1 MRILY
6 SQMPLFKKKINLKDF
21 KYIQDKALKEP
32 LYSVEKLNQPNYNFN
47 NNLFYH
53 KITWNQ
59 GVRMPNIHTNQL
71 YLFDNGSGNPFLFT
85 LERISIFTVS
95 LCFIN
100 KKSKKKLCVV
110 VLFKDLSNQYK
121 SIWEINEAVPLYHMN
136 YDIVKM
142 RLDLVEHIS
151 SVLNNRYNSAVL
163 RAEYPPNYNSP
174 STPLPPNYSSP
185 APKYSS
191 PAPIY
196 RLTPPS
202 SPVDEDGLPAVSP
215 RSNITNEGG
224 RKKTRRITKKIKR
237 KATRRRKLSR
247 KNRL

>member
-1 MRILY
+1 
-6 SQMPLFKKKINLKDF
+6 MPLFKKKITLQDL
-21 KYIQDKALKEP
+21 KYIQDKALKDP
-32 LYSVEKLNQPNYNFN
+32 QYSVEKLNQVNYNFN
-47 NNLFYH
+47 NNPFYH
-53 KITWNQ
+53 KITWNE

-85 LERISIFTVS
+85 LERMSMISTV
-95 LCFIN
+95 CFIHKKN
-100 KKSKKKLCVV
+100 KKKRCAKMWI
-110 VLFKDLSNQYK
+110 KDLFNQYK

-142 RLDLVEHIS
+142 RLDLVEHVS

-174 STPLPPNYSSP
+174 STPLPPKYSSP

-191 PAPIY
+191 PAPMY

-202 SPVDEDGLPAVSP
+202 SPLDEDGLPAVSP

-224 RKKTRRITKKIKR
+224 RKKTRRITRKIKR
-237 KATRRRKLSR
+237 KATRRRR
-247 KNRL
+247 RL

>member
-1 MRILY
+1 
-6 SQMPLFKKKINLKDF
+6 MPLFKKKITLKDF

-47 NNLFYH
+47 NNPFYH
-53 KITWNQ
+53 KITWNE
-59 GVRMPNIHTNQL
+59 GVRIPNIHTNQL
-71 YLFDNGSGNPFLFT
+71 YLFDNRSGNPFLFT
-85 LERISIFTVS
+85 LKRINIFTASAS

-191 PAPIY
+191 PAPMY

-224 RKKTRRITKKIKR
+224 RRGKRKIRITRKNKRSKR
-237 KATRRRKLSR
+237 KATHRRKLSR

>member
-1 MRILY
+1 
-6 SQMPLFKKKINLKDF
+6 MPLFKKKITLQDL

-32 LYSVEKLNQPNYNFN
+32 QYSVEKLNQVNYNFN
-47 NNLFYH
+47 NNPFYH
-53 KITWNQ
+53 KITWNE

-85 LERISIFTVS
+85 LERISMITAS

-110 VLFKDLSNQYK
+110 VLIKDLFNQYK

-142 RLDLVEHIS
+142 RLDLVEHVS

-185 APKYSS
+185 P
-191 PAPIY
+191 PMY
-196 RLTPPS
+196 RLTPPGN
-202 SPVDEDGLPAVSP
+202 VGLDEDGLPIPSEH
-215 RSNITNEGG
+215 SNNPDDNNDWRVEGG
-224 RKKTRRITKKIKR
+224 KKKQRKTRKNKKSKKNKR
-237 KATRRRKLSR
+237 KATRRRR
-247 KNRL
+247 RL

>member
-1 MRILY
+1 M
-6 SQMPLFKKKINLKDF
+6 QDF
-21 KYIQDKALKEP
+21 KYIQDKAFKDP
-32 LYSVEKLNQPNYNFN
+32 QYSVEKLNQVHYNFN
-47 NNLFYH
+47 NNPFYH
-53 KITWNQ
+53 KITWYE

-85 LERISIFTVS
+85 LERMSMISTV
-95 LCFIN
+95 CFIHKKN
-100 KKSKKKLCVV
+100 KKKRCAKLWI
-110 VLFKDLSNQYK
+110 KDLFNQYK

-142 RLDLVEHIS
+142 RLDLVEHVS

-191 PAPIY
+191 PAPMY

-202 SPVDEDGLPAVSP
+202 SPLDEDGLPAVSP

-224 RKKTRRITKKIKR
+224 RRKRKIRITRKNKKSIR
-237 KATRRRKLSR
+237 KTTHRRKLIR